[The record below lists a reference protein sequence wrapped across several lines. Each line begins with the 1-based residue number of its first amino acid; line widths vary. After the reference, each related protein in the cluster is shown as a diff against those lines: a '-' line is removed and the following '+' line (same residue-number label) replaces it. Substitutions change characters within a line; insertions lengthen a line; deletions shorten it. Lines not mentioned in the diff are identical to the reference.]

1 MTDFVSDE
9 GPREGASNQAA
20 SGELFSPE
28 SIRTAVRA
36 KLAESRIVNALNP
49 STAGN
54 VHTRVYPHGGTG

>member
-1 MTDFVSDE
+1 MADFVSDE
-9 GPREGASNQAA
+9 GPREGSSNQAA

-49 STAGN
+49 STAW
-54 VHTRVYPHGGTG
+54 